1 MRKYIVLLVVL
12 LVVAFFLGLVFA
24 APVGAAGGPYRK
36 VVIPRGFSIAIQP
49 IRQLPDGSWE
59 EPNGVTAYVLEPWQ
73 QAIYMPLA
81 GQVSPGGRL
90 QGVRPGDAVLLH
102 CDWGAEDKPLKLV
115 VIAAQ
120 IIAAEDEERLVLDRV
135 GGRVFA
141 LITYP
146 PCNNVNQRLVVW
158 AVADRRH

>member
-1 MRKYIVLLVVL
+1 MKKYIVLLVVL
-12 LVVAFFLGLVFA
+12 LVVAFFLGLIFA

-36 VVIPRGFSIAIQP
+36 VVIPGGFSTAIQP
-49 IRQLPDGSWE
+49 IGQLPDGSWG
-59 EPNGVTAYVLEPWQ
+59 EPNGVTAFVLEPWP

-90 QGVRPGDAVLLH
+90 QGVRLGDAVLLH
-102 CDWGAEDKPLKLV
+102 RDWGAEDKPLKLV

-120 IIAAEDEERLVLDRV
+120 VIAAEDEGLVLDRV

-146 PCNNVNQRLVVW
+146 PCGNVNQRLVVW
-158 AVADRRH
+158 AIADRRH